1 MIEDPNSKLRSA
13 ILECPGGKGYKPKG
27 TYELWRPPLSGAPKE
42 VHDMAELIVKS
53 KVKELVKSFDEGMR
67 VSPEFYDAL
76 EEELKV
82 LVEKAVKRAQAEGK
96 KTLYARH
103 V

>member
-1 MIEDPNSKLRSA
+1 MVEM
-13 ILECPGGKGYKPKG
+13 
-27 TYELWRPPLSGAPKE
+27 
-42 VHDMAELIVKS
+42 VVKS
-53 KVKELVKSFDEGMR
+53 KVKEYVKGLDEEMR

-76 EEELKV
+76 EAELKA
-82 LVEKAVKRAQAEGK
+82 LVEKAVKRAKAEGK

>member
-1 MIEDPNSKLRSA
+1 
-13 ILECPGGKGYKPKG
+13 
-27 TYELWRPPLSGAPKE
+27 
-42 VHDMAELIVKS
+42 MAEMIVKS
-53 KVKELVKSFDEGMR
+53 KVKEAVKAIDPEMR

-76 EEELKV
+76 EAELKA

>member
-1 MIEDPNSKLRSA
+1 
-13 ILECPGGKGYKPKG
+13 
-27 TYELWRPPLSGAPKE
+27 
-42 VHDMAELIVKS
+42 MAEMLVKS
-53 KVKELVKSFDEGMR
+53 KVKEFVKSVDPPEMR

-76 EEELKV
+76 EAEVKA
-82 LVEKAVKRAQAEGK
+82 LVEKAIKRAQAEGR

>member
-1 MIEDPNSKLRSA
+1 MGRVINSPCQLSTALSA
-13 ILECPGGKGYKPKG
+13 GQ
-27 TYELWRPPLSGAPKE
+27 AVKE
-42 VHDMAELIVKS
+42 VLKMAEIIVKS
-53 KVKELVKSFDEGMR
+53 KVKEFVKGLDAEVR

-76 EEELKV
+76 EAEVKALI
-82 LVEKAVKRAQAEGK
+82 EKAVKRAKLEGR

>member
-1 MIEDPNSKLRSA
+1 
-13 ILECPGGKGYKPKG
+13 
-27 TYELWRPPLSGAPKE
+27 
-42 VHDMAELIVKS
+42 MAELIVKS
-53 KVKELVKSFDEGMR
+53 KIKELVKSFDEGMR
-67 VSPEFYDAL
+67 VSPEFYEGL
-76 EEELKV
+76 EEEIKV

>member
-1 MIEDPNSKLRSA
+1 
-13 ILECPGGKGYKPKG
+13 
-27 TYELWRPPLSGAPKE
+27 
-42 VHDMAELIVKS
+42 MAEMLVKS
-53 KVKELVKSFDEGMR
+53 KVKEFVKSVDPEMR

-76 EEELKV
+76 EAEVKV
-82 LVEKAVKRAQAEGK
+82 LVEKAIKRAQAEGR